1 MRVRTLGFHREGES
15 CTVNGLMWFQPCKLS
30 NDKLDFTATGL
41 HSRTM
46 CVLENEM
53 VGGWYFNF
61 FFCQF
66 SPRTPPPLWP
76 PSQAVQLGLAGCAWM
91 RKLLLASTL
100 LYLGFSTRRRISA
113 SSRCR
118 KPGSMA
124 VPPIT
129 TTFSDRTFRA
139 SMGHC
144 GETQSAERTS
154 SLLENQPRQ
163 KDVCD
168 SKVDLWLSGMYNG
181 TVIIC
186 KQCWRIK

>member
-1 MRVRTLGFHREGES
+1 MRFRTLGFHREGES
-15 CTVNGLMWFQPCKLS
+15 YTVNGLMWLQPCKLS
-30 NDKLDFTATGL
+30 NDKLHFTATGL

-53 VGGWYFNF
+53 VGGWYFIF
-61 FFCQF
+61 FFLPVQ
-66 SPRTPPPLWP
+66 PTNTPAPLWP
-76 PSQAVQLGLAGCAWM
+76 PSQAVQLGLAGGAWM
-91 RKLLLASTL
+91 RKLLLASTP

-154 SLLENQPRQ
+154 SFCWKINHGRRTSATPQSWFATLR
-163 KDVCD
+163 DV
-168 SKVDLWLSGMYNG
+168 
-181 TVIIC
+181 
-186 KQCWRIK
+186 